1 MDCLS
6 ENTVQQILDGT
17 LAEARVRDAHG
28 HLDTCRSCRELLST
42 LAAGLSTPAGQ
53 SADEPGP
60 AGSASS
66 AGSGDATP
74 HAMAPGTE
82 VGRFIVQ
89 APLGTG
95 GMGVVYAALDRV
107 LGRKVALKLI
117 HADHSEGLASEEWRA
132 RLLREARAIARLSH
146 PNVIAVHEIGLHGD
160 QPFVAMELVEGSTLR
175 SWLAAS
181 PRSWRDI
188 VSVFVAA
195 GRGLLAAHLA
205 GLVHRDFKPDNVL
218 IGHDGRIRVTDFG
231 LACPLRD
238 PDGHGADRPAPDASR
253 EPFRALGSGVADRE
267 EHLTRTGALVG
278 TPGYIA
284 PEVLRGGAAD
294 FASDQ
299 FSFCV
304 ALHEALF
311 RERPSIRASPE
322 PGAHVSAAVT
332 AIEPKPAAQV
342 RSDRHAV
349 PGWLQQTVQRG
360 LSPRPAD
367 RFPSMES
374 LLVALNHE
382 PVRRRRIQL
391 GVAAS
396 MVIAIG
402 AAAGVV
408 AAGRPDPEICT
419 GALEQVAAVWNRG
432 MDVRVQSSFAATAR
446 PHAQTSA
453 ARVAQGV
460 TAYTEQWATMHR
472 ASCLAT
478 ARGEQ
483 SPDLLDRRLSC
494 LGRRL
499 DQVAGLL
506 NLFVR
511 NADGNL
517 VDRSIDMVGKLE
529 PLSTCADPA
538 ALRSR
543 VALPADPARRARV
556 AELEREV
563 DRAELERQ
571 AGRPQAA
578 ADAARAVLQVQSPLD
593 HAPLAARAEGVLG
606 RALEDLGRMA
616 EAREALGRA
625 QRTAQRAGD
634 ARLAVDLMIELL
646 FVVGARQE
654 HHDEA
659 QMLADVVDGILES
672 PELRGDEAL
681 RARLLATLGS
691 IAARQKRVD
700 RALELQREVLA
711 IRRRTLP
718 GISEEVASAEERVGN
733 ALGAKRLQGEARLH
747 HFEALAIRRQL
758 FGDRHPDVAA
768 THSNLAITYLQEA
781 RPNDARPHLLAAK
794 AILEAIPEHRNYH
807 PVLSNLGELE
817 RIVGDYGRA
826 RRYHEAALAA
836 RLRQLGSDHRYVGQS
851 LGSIGDV
858 LRAMGDLHQAL
869 SFHRRALAVL
879 EKSVGVDHPDYATG
893 LSDIGEDLRQLGRAA
908 ESLRHQER
916 ALEILQARSPDVDSI
931 AVLHQ
936 GLALLDLGRRREATS
951 VLTRAYELTASGGLH
966 RASAAFGLARALD
979 PHHPRSQRAR
989 ELAQEALANFT
1000 TLRAARDR
1008 AQVAAYLG
1016 RAARLAGRPRDPAGA
1031 NTMPLSGRS
1040 TR

>member
-1 MDCLS
+1 
-6 ENTVQQILDGT
+6 
-17 LAEARVRDAHG
+17 
-28 HLDTCRSCRELLST
+28 
-42 LAAGLSTPAGQ
+42 
-53 SADEPGP
+53 
-60 AGSASS
+60 
-66 AGSGDATP
+66 
-74 HAMAPGTE
+74 MAPGTE
-82 VGRFIVQ
+82 VGRFVVQ

-95 GMGVVYAALDRV
+95 GMGVVYAALDLV

-146 PNVIAVHEIGLHGD
+146 PNVITVHEIGLHGD

-231 LACPLRD
+231 LACPL
-238 PDGHGADRPAPDASR
+238 PDTDRNGADPPAPEAR
-253 EPFRALGSGVADRE
+253 EETVRALGSYMADRE
-267 EHLTRTGALVG
+267 GHLTRTGALVG

-284 PEVLRGGAAD
+284 PEVMCGGAAD

-311 RERPSIRASPE
+311 RERPSLRASPK
-322 PGAHVSAAVT
+322 PGAHVSGAAT
-332 AIEPKPAAQV
+332 ALERKPAARV

-349 PGWLQQTVQRG
+349 PGWLQQTVRRG
-360 LSPRPAD
+360 LSTRPAD
-367 RFPSMES
+367 RFPSMET
-374 LLVALNHE
+374 LLVALNRE

-391 GVAAS
+391 GVATA

-402 AAAGVV
+402 VAAGVV
-408 AAGRPDPEICT
+408 AADEPDPEICT
-419 GALEQVAAVWNRG
+419 GALDQASAVWNPA
-432 MDVRVQSSFAATAR
+432 MAARVQSSFAATAR
-446 PHAQTSA
+446 PHAHTSA
-453 ARVAQGV
+453 DRVAEGV
-460 TAYTEQWATMHR
+460 TMYAGEWATMHR
-472 ASCLAT
+472 AACLAT

-483 SPDLLDRRLSC
+483 SPDLLDRRLVC

-499 DQVAGLL
+499 DHVAALL

-511 NADGNL
+511 HADGNL
-517 VDRSIDMVGKLE
+517 VDRAIDMVGKLE
-529 PLSTCADPA
+529 PLSTCGDSA
-538 ALRSR
+538 ALLSR
-543 VALPADPARRARV
+543 VALPADPARAARV
-556 AELEREV
+556 AELERQV

-578 ADAARAVLQVQSPLD
+578 ADSARAVLQVQSHLD
-593 HAPLAARAEGVLG
+593 HAPLAAQAEGVLG
-606 RALEDLGRMA
+606 RSLENLGRMA

-625 QRTAQRAGD
+625 YRMAQRAGD
-634 ARLAVDLMIELL
+634 ARLAVDLMLELL

-659 QMLADVVDGILES
+659 QILADVVEGALES

-691 IAARQKRVD
+691 IASRQKRVD
-700 RALELQREVLA
+700 RALDLQREVLA

-718 GISEEVASAEERVGN
+718 ATSEEVASAEERVGN
-733 ALGAKRLQGEARLH
+733 ALSAKTLQGEARLH

-758 FGDRHPDVAA
+758 YGDRHPDVAA
-768 THSNLAITYLQEA
+768 SHSNLAMTYLQEA
-781 RPNDARPHLLAAK
+781 KPDEARPHLLAAQ

-807 PVLSNLGELE
+807 PVLGNLGELE
-817 RIVGDYGRA
+817 RMVGNYERA
-826 RRYHEAALAA
+826 RRYHEAALAV
-836 RLRQLGSDHRYVGQS
+836 RLRQLGSDHRYVGES

-858 LRAMGDLHQAL
+858 LRAMGDFHQAL
-869 SFHRRALAVL
+869 AFHRRALTVL
-879 EKSVGVDHPDYATG
+879 EKSAGVDHPDYATG
-893 LSDIGEDLRQLGRAA
+893 LSDIGEDLRRLGRAA
-908 ESLRHQER
+908 ESLRYQER
-916 ALEILQARSPDVDSI
+916 ALKILRARSPDVDSI

-951 VLTRAYELTASGGLH
+951 ILMRAYELTSSGGLN

-989 ELAQEALANFT
+989 ELAQEALTNFT
-1000 TLRAARDR
+1000 TLRAARER
-1008 AQVAAYLG
+1008 TQVAAYLS
-1016 RAARLAGRPRDPAGA
+1016 RPAR
-1031 NTMPLSGRS
+1031 
-1040 TR
+1040 